1 MKKNQEAISL
11 LIGAVRSNAK
21 FDKFRVQAE
30 RILHGASKD
39 HAESRGKKIEEEAEK
54 PSMLPK
60 LKLRHQSIMH
70 DYMFGAAKRAIIK
83 GKASK

>member
-1 MKKNQEAISL
+1 LKKNQEAISL

-39 HAESRGKKIEEEAEK
+39 HAESRGKKIE
-54 PSMLPK
+54 
-60 LKLRHQSIMH
+60 
-70 DYMFGAAKRAIIK
+70 
-83 GKASK
+83 